1 MQFTTIYLLYFPPTV
16 HNYILAENS
25 KQNKIKYT
33 IVSQLIMPWFHSLQ
47 LRANK
52 KHLSLF

>member
-52 KHLSLF
+52 KHLYLF